1 MRADTYRGV
10 AAQPGLGLGWTRVAT
25 SIAELVSPSTI
36 ERIWLFAPVRREDR
50 EWGTAVLACSTGG
63 NRRRIFAASYLI
75 AIRGRTRG
83 QGKVTVDEVG
93 ESPVAVI
100 HEVIAGVMERAGETE
115 PPVEIAPELWFGGD
129 EPLAADPRT
138 NGAAPG
144 SLDVPSAGE
153 RAPTMDDLNE
163 AHVQ

>member
-1 MRADTYRGV
+1 MRPDTYVGV

-25 SIAELVSPSTI
+25 SVAEFVSPSAI
-36 ERIWLFAPVRREDR
+36 ESIWLFAPVRREER
-50 EWGTAVLACSTGG
+50 EWGTAVLACHTGG
-63 NRRRIFAASYLI
+63 DRRRIFTASYLI

-115 PPVEIAPELWFGGD
+115 PPVEIAPELWFGSD
-129 EPLAADPRT
+129 EPTAAVVHADST
-138 NGAAPG
+138 SVPG
-144 SLDVPSAGE
+144 SLMPSTGE
-153 RAPTMDDLNE
+153 RATSMDNLSE
-163 AHVQ
+163 ARV